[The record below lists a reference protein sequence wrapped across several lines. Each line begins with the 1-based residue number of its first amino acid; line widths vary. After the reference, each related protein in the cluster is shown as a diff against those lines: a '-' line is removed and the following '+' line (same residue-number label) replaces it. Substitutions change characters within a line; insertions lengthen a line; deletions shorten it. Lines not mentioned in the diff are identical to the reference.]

1 MQYFVSTLISVS
13 LIILGSYSAFG
24 EPIGFIGN
32 ATIIFSDGR
41 SGSITYNEVTNTSTM
56 LLSDGQSAATT
67 YNKITKTAH
76 TIYSNGKA
84 ATSSFNDIT
93 KTSHTIFSD
102 GLTANTSFNDITNT
116 LHTTFSD
123 GTTAITSYN
132 EVTNTATTTVF
143 GIFLLPS
150 MAKIHF
156 SPKSTKIKKILHI
169 KDLKSGEREAEGW
182 IKNEILEPTSVPSK
196 TVD

>member
-1 MQYFVSTLISVS
+1 MQYRGTL
-13 LIILGSYSAFG
+13 LILILLILLGSYSAFG
-24 EPIGFIGN
+24 EPIDFIGN
-32 ATIIFSDGR
+32 ATILFSDGR
-41 SGSITYNEVTNTSTM
+41 SGSITYNAVMKTSTM
-56 LLSDGQSAATT
+56 HLNDGQSATTT
-67 YNKITKTAH
+67 YNEIAKTTH
-76 TIYSNGKA
+76 TVYSNGTT
-84 ATSSFNDIT
+84 ATSSFLDIT
-93 KTSHTIFSD
+93 QTSHTVFSN
-102 GLTANTSFNDITNT
+102 GLTANTLFNDITNT

-123 GTTAITSYN
+123 GTTATTSYN

-156 SPKSTKIKKILHI
+156 SPKSTKIEKILHI

-182 IKNEILEPTSVPSK
+182 IRNEILEPTAVPSK